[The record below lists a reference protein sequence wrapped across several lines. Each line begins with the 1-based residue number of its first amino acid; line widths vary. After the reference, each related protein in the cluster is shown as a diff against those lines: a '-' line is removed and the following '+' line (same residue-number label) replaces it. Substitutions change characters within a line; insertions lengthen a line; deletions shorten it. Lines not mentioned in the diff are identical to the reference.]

1 MCPPCHKKV
10 VTDYIFYFLL
20 SLRGTSQNPQT
31 QPNPSAPFPPTHDA
45 IHSFLP
51 LFYFVFLT
59 WRLSCHFESLG
70 YQLHNCHQ
78 HGLSSWFLKILPVK
92 RRLLLVSLVCFTLIF
107 LTLSFQASGPEVLT
121 IDNWNKM
128 STKRT
133 LIQQYLP
140 SMTHHIWKDFNPKRA
155 KGKKKVRKTDCG
167 AVASG
172 FAHPCLHRNG
182 GIIFLLYTMLSKR
195 LTQAQHWHKVWKK
208 RVRKQ
213 N

>member
-1 MCPPCHKKV
+1 MCHPCHKKV
-10 VTDYIFYFLL
+10 DTDHIFYFVL

-45 IHSFLP
+45 IYCFL
-51 LFYFVFLT
+51 LLLYFVFLT

-107 LTLSFQASGPEVLT
+107 LTPLFRASGPEVLT
-121 IDNWNKM
+121 IDNRNKM

-155 KGKKKVRKTDCG
+155 KGKKKCYE
-167 AVASG
+167 
-172 FAHPCLHRNG
+172 NG
-182 GIIFLLYTMLSKR
+182 LWGSSKR
-195 LTQAQHWHKVWKK
+195 ICSSVSAQKCRDYIFALHNVIKEINTGSTLT
-208 RVRKQ
+208 
-213 N
+213 